1 MSLISKLIN
10 EIVQEHYAYISESER
25 NRTETD
31 KKIAILKAKTKKL
44 QADGELAESYFFHK
58 MEERERLFSS
68 ANKLLDKAME
78 EGNIE
83 VAQIATKTI
92 EVVHKKSPFKYDV

>member
-1 MSLISKLIN
+1 MSWMSKLIN
-10 EIVQEHYAYISESER
+10 EIVQEHYAYISESDR
-25 NRTETD
+25 NHTEME

-44 QADGELAESYFFHK
+44 QADGELAESYFFHQ

-68 ANKLLDKAME
+68 ANKVLDKAME

-83 VAQIATKTI
+83 FAQIAIKTI
-92 EVVHKKSPFKYDV
+92 EVVHKKSPFKEGV